1 MYISHKSNVLQQVH
15 ETEWQCRR
23 NSKGLDKSEY
33 WTWLATITTQDD
45 DGHDVV
51 TYPSEDFTIV
61 ECTDED
67 VQARLNQLGDY
78 QADGVYNIKYYASKR
93 DSEIVDVEAHTI
105 AAHTDEDG
113 NDVAEEDVATTYV
126 QSHFV
131 GQDDTKD
138 ARLLAEQWT
147 RIRAER
153 DRLLTASDWTQGG
166 DSPCTAIDKLQWKTY
181 REELRDIPKD
191 QSSETTYEDI
201 TWPTKPF

>member
-1 MYISHKSNVLQQVH
+1 MFISHKSNVLQTTH

-23 NSKGLDKSEY
+23 KVKGLDKSEY
-33 WTWLATITTQDD
+33 WAWLDSVTSGDPP
-45 DGHDVV
+45 VV
-51 TYPSEDFTIV
+51 DLSGETGYTIV

-78 QADGVYNIKYYASKR
+78 TADGVYNIKYYVSKR

-131 GQDDTKD
+131 GQDNTRD
-138 ARLLAEQWT
+138 ARLLADEWT
-147 RIRAER
+147 QIRRER
-153 DRLLTASDWTQGG
+153 TRLLAETDHLALSDQTLTEGMTTHRQ
-166 DSPCTAIDKLQWKTY
+166 K
-181 REELRDIPKD
+181 LRDIPTAQGSATKY
-191 QSSETTYEDI
+191 SEI
-201 TWPTKPF
+201 TWPTKP